1 MHLLIFVNLYTI
13 QWAISLFVH
22 SALIMLT
29 NTTFDFK
36 NVLVNT
42 VFPLHDNQRNKS
54 SHTFT
59 AHNDC
64 HRENI

>member
-29 NTTFDFK
+29 NTTFDL
-36 NVLVNT
+36 NNELVN
-42 VFPLHDNQRNKS
+42 VKFN
-54 SHTFT
+54 
-59 AHNDC
+59 
-64 HRENI
+64 